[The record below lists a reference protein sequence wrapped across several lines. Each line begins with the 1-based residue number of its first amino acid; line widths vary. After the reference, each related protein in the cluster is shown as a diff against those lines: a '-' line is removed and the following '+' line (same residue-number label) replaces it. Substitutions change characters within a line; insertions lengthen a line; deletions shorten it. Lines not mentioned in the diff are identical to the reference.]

1 MFSGGGEGD
10 TGLGRIN
17 MMPTAAMLSPSAEV
31 SPRGPPQQQPQW
43 GLQET
48 KEFIGIR
55 AELEKD
61 FTVTKRNKTLWEIV
75 SAKMRE
81 KGYRRTPEQCKC
93 KWKNLVNR
101 YKIFNNSSYKF
112 LYLSD
117 LEPTCALLLI
127 FAEGY
132 GHEGIGLTAV
142 RESYANSKLA
152 AVDLCV
158 LVRLIFT
165 MEHLISFSNGKETS
179 DPETGRQCPFFEE
192 LHAVFTERAKN
203 MQRLFLE
210 SEAGS
215 TQSRKKV
222 KKTSGDRSSD
232 EFSEEEDEDDDDS
245 EEEKKPVKSNSR
257 KRKVEK
263 IKVEKSPRASSSTGG
278 GIQEMLK
285 EFLQQQQKMEMQ
297 WREMMERRSHERQLF
312 EQEWRQSMEK
322 LERERLM
329 IEQAWRDK
337 EEQRRIRE
345 ESRAERRDAL
355 LTTLLNKLIRLSRKE
370 VCIVGEE

>member
-1 MFSGGGEGD
+1 MMFSGGGEGD
-10 TGLGRIN
+10 GLGRIN
-17 MMPTAAMLSPSAEV
+17 MMPTAAMLSPTAEI

-43 GLQET
+43 GQQET

-101 YKIFNNSSYKF
+101 YK
-112 LYLSD
+112 
-117 LEPTCALLLI
+117 
-127 FAEGY
+127 
-132 GHEGIGLTAV
+132 
-142 RESYANSKLA
+142 
-152 AVDLCV
+152 
-158 LVRLIFT
+158 
-165 MEHLISFSNGKETS
+165 GKETS

-203 MQRLFLE
+203 MQRLLLE

-215 TQSRKKV
+215 TQSRKKM
-222 KKTSGDRSSD
+222 KRTSGDRSSD
-232 EFSEEEDEDDDDS
+232 EFSEEEDEDEDDS
-245 EEEKKPVKSNSR
+245 EEEKPVRSNSR

-263 IKVEKSPRASSSTGG
+263 IIAEKSPRASGSNVG

-297 WREMMERRSHERQLF
+297 WREMMERRSHERQMF

-329 IEQAWRDK
+329 IEQAWRER

-355 LTTLLNKLIRLSRKE
+355 LTTLLNKLIRE
-370 VCIVGEE
+370 NNI